1 MFSLTENPALAAL
14 GGVTTGRGADSTMR
28 QAGTPPTRSP
38 SARTVNDGTPAP
50 RSEATGATERRFA
63 AASHKGVPHTS
74 HAPPAPSERVLTGSH
89 RIAWRCLPA
98 TAHSN

>member
-38 SARTVNDGTPAP
+38 PARTVNDGTPAP

-63 AASHKGVPHTS
+63 AASLKGRSPHHP
-74 HAPPAPSERVLTGSH
+74 HAPAPSERVLTGSH
-89 RIAWRCLPA
+89 RIARRLSTCDC
-98 TAHSN
+98 T